1 MVIRLR
7 KRKEGKTSL
16 AKSKSVKLN
25 KTSNF
30 ILLHT
35 LNALMKTF
43 YLLFLLFISPM
54 ILPAQVLLQHEKIC
68 TFSTD
73 TFEQLAKKMKVPK
86 AFRAFTYD
94 VDVYEIT
101 YRGYWTDGSPLK
113 ARGLCFIPAGMNE
126 EMAETIYGHGTRI
139 EQACS
144 VSLKNGQMVTAAIMA
159 SDGYFSLYP
168 YYYGMGGG
176 DSVHLYIHSQ
186 TESGAMA
193 YMILAGRELQQKL
206 GLKNNG
212 QVFLSGYSQGGHVA
226 MATHQFLEAHP
237 ELGIRVAASSPMSG
251 PYDLTGV
258 QSEVMFKPYDRP
270 HYLPYLLVSYQ
281 LAYQLI
287 PGDITEVFQPQ
298 YQCEIEDFFKLPRK
312 KGHSI
317 LDKKLPPIPR
327 DMIEPHFLDAY
338 QNDSAF
344 PFRRHLEQNS
354 NWKWVPRAP
363 MQLCACY
370 GDNEVSYKNSLKAAE
385 YMQSQ
390 SAPVHLRLFGKSLN
404 HQRCAP
410 FAFMYTK
417 IFFDRIRAGK
427 ANPEKVPAGKQFLL
441 RTGIR
446 IAEAAAKRKK

>member
-1 MVIRLR
+1 MNITGNFMLIH
-7 KRKEGKTSL
+7 TSIERMKNL
-16 AKSKSVKLN
+16 I
-25 KTSNF
+25 T
-30 ILLHT
+30 LLS
-35 LNALMKTF
+35 
-43 YLLFLLFISPM
+43 LFFSPFF
-54 ILPAQVLLQHEKIC
+54 LSAQELLQYEKIT

-73 TFEQLAKKMKVPK
+73 TFNSLAVKMKVPK

-101 YRGYWTDGSPLK
+101 YRGIWTDGRPLK
-113 ARGLCFIPAGMNE
+113 AKGLCFVPAGIKE
-126 EMAETIYGHGTRI
+126 PMAESIYGHGTQI
-139 EQACS
+139 EQTSS
-144 VSLKNGQMVTAAIMA
+144 VSLKNGQMVTAALMA

-168 YYYGMGGG
+168 YYYGIGGG

-212 QVFLSGYSQGGHVA
+212 QVFISGYSQGGHTA

-237 ELGIRVAASSPMSG
+237 ELGIKVAASSPMSG

-281 LAYQLI
+281 IAYGLI
-287 PGDITEVFQPQ
+287 PGDITEVFLPQ
-298 YQCEIEDFFKLPRK
+298 YQCEIEDFFKIPRR
-312 KGHSI
+312 KGHSK
-317 LDKKLPPIPR
+317 LDKKLPAVPR
-327 DMIEPHFLDAY
+327 DMIDPHFLNAY
-338 QNDSAF
+338 RSDTTF
-344 PFRRHLEQNS
+344 PFRKYLQQNS
-354 NWKWVPRAP
+354 NWQWVPRSP

-390 SAPVHLRLFGKSLN
+390 SAPVHLRLFGKALN

-427 ANPEKVPAGKQFLL
+427 TNPERIPAGKQFLL
-441 RTGIR
+441 KTGIR
-446 IAEAAAKRKK
+446 IAESKAKRKGR

>member
-1 MVIRLR
+1 MNNTDNFMLIH
-7 KRKEGKTSL
+7 TS
-16 AKSKSVKLN
+16 
-25 KTSNF
+25 
-30 ILLHT
+30 I
-35 LNALMKTF
+35 ALMKTI
-43 YLLFLLFISPM
+43 LLLTISFFSPFFLS
-54 ILPAQVLLQHEKIC
+54 AQVLLEHKKIT

-73 TFEQLAKKMKVPK
+73 TFIRLAEKMKVPK

-94 VDVYEIT
+94 VDVYELT

-113 ARGLCFIPAGMNE
+113 AKGLCFVPAGIKKP
-126 EMAETIYGHGTRI
+126 MAESIYGHGTQI
-139 EQACS
+139 EQASS
-144 VSLKNGQMVTAAIMA
+144 VSLKNGQMVTAALMA

-168 YYYGMGGG
+168 YYYGIGGG

-206 GLKNNG
+206 GVNNTG
-212 QVFLSGYSQGGHVA
+212 QVFISGYSQGGHTA

-237 ELGIRVAASSPMSG
+237 ELGIKVAASSPMSG

-281 LAYQLI
+281 LAYGLI

-298 YQCEIEDFFKLPRK
+298 YQCEIEDFFRIPRK
-312 KGHSI
+312 KGHSK
-317 LDKKLPPIPR
+317 LDKKLPEVPR
-327 DMIEPHFLDAY
+327 DMIEPHFLKAY
-338 QNDSAF
+338 QNDTTF
-344 PFRRHLEQNS
+344 PFRKYLELNS
-354 NWKWVPRAP
+354 NWQWVPQAP

-370 GDNEVSYKNSLKAAE
+370 GDNEVSYKNSEKAASF
-385 YMQSQ
+385 MQSKG
-390 SAPVHLRLFGKSLN
+390 ANVHLRLFGKSLN

-427 ANPEKVPAGKQFLL
+427 ARPEKVPLGKQILL
-441 RTGIR
+441 KTGIR
-446 IAEAAAKRKK
+446 IAESAAKRKDK